1 MQTGPDLQKHTHT
14 QKIHICLHNISAAQL
29 TAATFAGIL
38 AANPERQ
45 FTQEAITSTGG
56 LMTDVNLQRKTHKPH
71 KHFFIRVQARIAKM
85 KRVGGHGKGYLP
97 LQQHVDA

>member
-1 MQTGPDLQKHTHT
+1 M
-14 QKIHICLHNISAAQL
+14 HITFTLKTSTLSTPQH

-56 LMTDVNLQRKTHKPH
+56 LMTDVNL
-71 KHFFIRVQARIAKM
+71 
-85 KRVGGHGKGYLP
+85 
-97 LQQHVDA
+97 